1 MPAIVVLVIATLVI
15 PWSGLSGQDIPPIAP
30 GTRVRI
36 TAPSAG
42 ADKLIGTVVPSP
54 VDTLMVRPADRMT
67 AVAIPLASVTRLEVR
82 FGQKSHLLLGAA
94 IGFVA
99 GAASLG
105 IGSAVDCNQAD
116 SDCAKHQTVTLTALG
131 GLSGG
136 AVGALLGSFIHS
148 DRWERVVLERMRV
161 SLVPA
166 DGGRLRIGLMV
177 GF

>member
-1 MPAIVVLVIATLVI
+1 MRAIVVLVIATLVI
-15 PWSGLSGQDIPPIAP
+15 PWSGLSSQDIPPIAP

-42 ADKLIGTVVPSP
+42 ADRLIGTVVPSP
-54 VDTLMVRPADRMT
+54 IDTLMVRPAARMT

-105 IGSAVDCNQAD
+105 IGSAVVCKRED
-116 SDCAKHQTVTLTALG
+116 SDCAKYQTVSLTALG

-136 AVGALLGSFIHS
+136 AVGALLGSFIRT
-148 DRWERVVLERMRV
+148 DRWDRVPLERLSV
-161 SLVPA
+161 GLVPLR
-166 DGGRLRIGLMV
+166 GGGFRIGMVV